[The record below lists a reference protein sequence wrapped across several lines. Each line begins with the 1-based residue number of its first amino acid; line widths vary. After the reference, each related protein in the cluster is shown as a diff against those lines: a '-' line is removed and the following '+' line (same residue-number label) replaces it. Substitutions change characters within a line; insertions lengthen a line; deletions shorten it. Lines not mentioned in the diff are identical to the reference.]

1 VSAKVAGLILAAGA
15 STRMGR
21 PKQLLGARGGRSLL
35 HRIMDESLSS
45 DLDLV
50 ALVLGSHYE
59 EIKETIVVEKTH
71 PKLRIIENK
80 DFKEGISSSIRAG
93 LSIIQDHYDH
103 VMILLGDMP
112 YITTRIINLLL
123 HRYLESPMP
132 LGALK
137 TGKRRSHPV
146 IIGRTFYPE
155 IHRLTGD
162 TGARD
167 LFSRFSDQ
175 VLLVDA
181 GEDYEDVDIDTPE
194 DYEQY
199 QRMTGDK

>member
-1 VSAKVAGLILAAGA
+1 MRNKVAGLLLAAGA

-21 PKQLLGARGGRSLL
+21 PKQLLRVEGGKTLL
-35 HRIMDESLSS
+35 DRLIDESLSS

-50 ALVLGSHYE
+50 VLVLGSRCQ
-59 EIKETIVVEKTH
+59 EIKEALQVEKSH

-80 DFKEGISSSIRAG
+80 KYPEGISSSIRAG
-93 LSIIQDHYDH
+93 LSIVEDSYDH
-103 VMILLGDMP
+103 VMVLLGDMP
-112 YITTRIINLLL
+112 YITTPVINLLL
-123 HRYLESPMP
+123 HHYLGSLLP

-137 TGKRRSHPV
+137 TRKGRSHPV
-146 IIGRTFYPE
+146 IIGRVFYPE

-167 LFSRFSDQ
+167 LFTRHSDQ
-175 VLLVDA
+175 VLLLEA
-181 GEDYEDVDIDTPE
+181 GDEYEDMDIDTKE

-199 QRMTGDK
+199 QRVTSDE